1 MTDLRQQDDSLQP
14 DDKRLE
20 ANHPEA
26 WAPALLL
33 ELIEFG
39 PGGISNQGKIWAQWA
54 RDQFRPD
61 SYQGA
66 GSWNWQHMIGASLL
80 WLDPGTEVS
89 FLGQKLTI
97 LDWWS
102 ELLAA
107 QVGRQP
113 LADSIFSRFGGTET
127 LSSTYEEFR
136 AGSVASLRLLA
147 LRFPQNPQSKE
158 VLAQTAE
165 YNEILCCLLA
175 LGAAPWWDRDN
186 HTGAKKQ
193 PYYTGPTV
201 SPVGERSTPAHAY
214 QSDLGPFLALAVG
227 LPLDVSKREDW
238 PMEVCRKVAAL
249 DPTLGVDPALAA
261 ACRNVVAGDGSA
273 VATVVGR
280 LQKVTLLSPVEW
292 TRWPEGVLVTSG
304 PRLNGNTPKIFW
316 SFADRASQTM
326 QIGFPWQG
334 GRGKGASKAAG
345 SCEIL
350 KRDDGRPFV
359 VAKAQEGLD
368 AEHDLPAGPPIYHA
382 IGDASGVRLV

>member
-1 MTDLRQQDDSLQP
+1 VG
-14 DDKRLE
+14 
-20 ANHPEA
+20 A
-26 WAPALLL
+26 
-33 ELIEFG
+33 
-39 PGGISNQGKIWAQWA
+39 
-54 RDQFRPD
+54 DQFRPD

-158 VLAQTAE
+158 VLAQTGRVQRDSSAV
-165 YNEILCCLLA
+165 CW
-175 LGAAPWWDRDN
+175 PWARPLV
-186 HTGAKKQ
+186 GSRQPYRCQKQ

-249 DPTLGVDPALAA
+249 DPTLGVDPALARPAATWSRATAAPSPRSSA
-261 ACRNVVAGDGSA
+261 ACR
-273 VATVVGR
+273 R
-280 LQKVTLLSPVEW
+280 
-292 TRWPEGVLVTSG
+292 
-304 PRLNGNTPKIFW
+304 
-316 SFADRASQTM
+316 
-326 QIGFPWQG
+326 
-334 GRGKGASKAAG
+334 
-345 SCEIL
+345 
-350 KRDDGRPFV
+350 
-359 VAKAQEGLD
+359 
-368 AEHDLPAGPPIYHA
+368 
-382 IGDASGVRLV
+382 